1 MIITHLELETN
12 HLSALQWFYTHQ
24 LGLALLQQTSD
35 QVTFQL
41 GWSKLTFRQTNQPVA
56 PYHFA
61 INVPLYSLE
70 QYELWYDVPY
80 IDTSAPGHRIA
91 HFPDWKARASYFRD
105 PAGNLVEFIERKD
118 AGYTNGYF
126 QGISEI
132 GLVADDVIAL
142 ATQLLG
148 DYPVSLFSKSQPKAD
163 FTVLGDDYGL
173 FILAQTNRPWLF
185 TDIPASAGYCRVSFT
200 DQYGL
205 WQSSYT
211 SHVVPATH
219 PELVG

>member
-12 HLSALQWFYTHQ
+12 QLVSLHQFYTHQ
-24 LGLALLQQTSD
+24 LGLAILQQTAT
-35 QVTFQL
+35 QITFQL

-61 INVPLYSLE
+61 INIPLYSLE

-80 IDTSAPGHRIA
+80 IDTVSPGCRIA
-91 HFPDWKARASYFRD
+91 NFPDWKARASYFRD

-118 AGYTNGYF
+118 AGYTKGYF

-132 GLVADDVIAL
+132 GLVADDVTTL
-142 ATQLLG
+142 AASLLD
-148 DYPVSLFSKSQPKAD
+148 DYPVSLFAKSQPRTD

-185 TDIPASAGYCRVSFT
+185 TNIPASSGYCRVEFT

-205 WQSSYT
+205 WRSSYT
-211 SHVVPATH
+211 NQATQLEVVH
-219 PELVG
+219 